1 MFQYVMSL
9 QSLLSLSQN
18 KTNHIFTARSNK
30 YIVTQSTNLS

>member
-9 QSLLSLSQN
+9 QSLLNLAQN

-30 YIVTQSTNLS
+30 YIVPQRANLS